1 MEGII
6 AIIPA
11 RGGSK
16 GIPRKNIKLL
26 NGKPLISYTIAA
38 AKQSK
43 HIEQVIVST
52 EDKEIKEVSMKHGAE
67 IIDRPDELAQDNSP
81 TLPVLQHT
89 IKTLQDNNKKVKL
102 IVLLQST
109 AQFQKAKEIDEA
121 IETVLN
127 GNWDSL
133 ISLSPVPK
141 HFNPIWQK
149 KISDNG
155 QVLNVS
161 DSEPINDDKKSTR
174 RQDLKQTY
182 WKNGQ
187 IYIITPETLME
198 QNSLFG
204 ERCASYI
211 INRNIVNIDT
221 GEDWKQAEKLEK
233 WKI

>member
-1 MEGII
+1 MEGVI

-26 NGKPLISYTIAA
+26 NGEPLISYTINA

-43 HIEQVIVST
+43 HINRIVVST
-52 EDKEIKEVSMKHGAE
+52 EDTEIKEVAQRYGAE
-67 IIDRPDELAQDNSP
+67 VIDRPEDLAQDNTP

-89 IKTLQDNNKKVKL
+89 VKNLNSQIKL
-102 IVLLQST
+102 IVLLQPT
-109 AQFQKAKEIDEA
+109 AQFQKAEEIDEA

-133 ISLSPVPK
+133 ISLSPTPK

-149 KISDNG
+149 TLTEEG
-155 QVLNVS
+155 QVLNIS
-161 DSEPINDDKKSTR
+161 NNTPIDDDKKSTR

-187 IYIITPETLME
+187 IYIMTPETLME
-198 QNSLFG
+198 KNSLFG
-204 ERCASYI
+204 DRCTSYI
-211 INRNIVNIDT
+211 IDREIVNIDSD
-221 GEDWKQAEKLEK
+221 EDWKQAERLAK
-233 WKI
+233 

>member
-1 MEGII
+1 LYQQKIQ
-6 AIIPA
+6 
-11 RGGSK
+11 K
-16 GIPRKNIKLL
+16 
-26 NGKPLISYTIAA
+26 
-38 AKQSK
+38 
-43 HIEQVIVST
+43 VSIT
-52 EDKEIKEVSMKHGAE
+52 HGAE
-67 IIDRPDELAQDNSP
+67 IIERPDELAQDKSP
-81 TLPVLQHT
+81 TLSVLQHT
-89 IKTLQDNNKKVKL
+89 IKTLQDNNEKVKL

-127 GNWDSL
+127 GNWNSL
-133 ISLSPVPK
+133 ISLSSVPK

-204 ERCASYI
+204 ERCTSYI

-221 GEDWKQAEKLEK
+221 EEDWKQAEKLEK
-233 WKI
+233 

>member
-16 GIPRKNIKLL
+16 GIIRKNIKPL
-26 NGKPLISYTIAA
+26 NGKPLISYTITA

-43 HIEQVIVST
+43 HIGRVIVST
-52 EDKEIKEVSMKHGAE
+52 EDTEIKEVSLNCGAE
-67 IIDRPDELAQDNSP
+67 VIDRPTDLAQDNSP

-89 IKTLQDNNKKVKL
+89 VQTLKDNNEKVKL

-109 AQFQKAKEIDEA
+109 AQFQNTEEIDEA
-121 IETVLN
+121 IEKVLN

-149 KISDNG
+149 EINDNG

-161 DSEPINDDKKSTR
+161 NSEPINDDKKSTR

-187 IYIITPETLME
+187 IYIMTPETLMK

-204 ERCASYI
+204 ERCTSYI
-211 INRNIVNIDT
+211 INRDIVNIDT
-221 GEDWKQAEKLEK
+221 EEDWKQAEKLEK
-233 WKI
+233 

>member
-52 EDKEIKEVSMKHGAE
+52 EDKEIKEVSITHGAE
-67 IIDRPDELAQDNSP
+67 IIERPDELAQDNSP

-127 GNWDSL
+127 GNWNSL
-133 ISLSPVPK
+133 ISLSSVPK

-204 ERCASYI
+204 ERCTSYI

-221 GEDWKQAEKLEK
+221 EEDWKQAEKLEK
-233 WKI
+233 

>member
-127 GNWDSL
+127 GNWNSL
-133 ISLSPVPK
+133 ISLSSVPK

-161 DSEPINDDKKSTR
+161 DREPINDDKKSTR

-221 GEDWKQAEKLEK
+221 EEDWKQAEKLEK
-233 WKI
+233 

>member
-1 MEGII
+1 MEGVI

-16 GIPRKNIKLL
+16 GILRKNIKLL
-26 NGKPLISYTIAA
+26 NGKPLISYTINA

-43 HIEQVIVST
+43 HIARTIVST
-52 EDKEIKEVSMKHGAE
+52 EDTEIKEVSMKYGAE
-67 IIDRPDELAQDNSP
+67 VIDRPEALAKDNSP
-81 TLPVLQHT
+81 TLPVLQHV
-89 IKTLQDNNKKVKL
+89 IQTLQDNNEKVKL

-109 AQFQKAKEIDEA
+109 AQFQKPEEIDEA
-121 IETVLN
+121 IQTVIN

-149 KISDNG
+149 KLNDNG
-155 QVLNVS
+155 QVLNVLNN
-161 DSEPINDDKKSTR
+161 EPINDDKKSTR

-187 IYIITPETLME
+187 IYIMTPETLME
-198 QNSLFG
+198 KNSLFG
-204 ERCASYI
+204 ERCTRYI
-211 INRNIVNIDT
+211 INRKIVNIDT
-221 GEDWKQAEKLEK
+221 EEDWKQAEKLEK
-233 WKI
+233 